1 MRLTDRNL
9 PDVAMDSH
17 RAETDANEGRASR
30 SWSGTDA
37 APVRRR
43 AYKIRRLILTFA
55 GLIAFASPVVALSP
69 LDLLNGVARLG
80 TYRAFSGIYYAP
92 GPRHQLD
99 VYQPAGVGTS
109 RPVVVFF
116 YGGSWQ
122 DGARDMYRF
131 VGAALASQGFV
142 TVIPDYRLYPQ
153 VRFPAFLEDAAA
165 AVRWVHDH
173 AADYGGD
180 PERIVLVGHSAG
192 AHIAAMLA
200 LNPRWL
206 AGVGLDA
213 HRDIKGMAGLAG
225 PYDFLPLKDDTLK
238 MIFGPTKQLARTQP
252 ITFASGHAAPL
263 FLAAGRRDTTVDPG
277 NSTRLAESVRAH
289 GGVTTVRL
297 YDGVDHRTLLGAF
310 SPPLRFLAP
319 VLADTAAFV
328 RSVTRDAPPR

>member
-1 MRLTDRNL
+1 
-9 PDVAMDSH
+9 MDSH
-17 RAETDANEGRASR
+17 GAETDANEGRPSR
-30 SWSGTDA
+30 SCSGTPA
-37 APVRRR
+37 APVRRH
-43 AYKIRRLILTFA
+43 AYKIRRLIVTFA

-80 TYRAFSGIYYAP
+80 TYRAFSGISYGP

-109 RPVVVFF
+109 RP
-116 YGGSWQ
+116 
-122 DGARDMYRF
+122 
-131 VGAALASQGFV
+131 V

-252 ITFASGHAAPL
+252 ITFASGHAVPL

-277 NSTRLAESVRAH
+277 NSTRLAESVRTR

-328 RSVTRDAPPR
+328 RSVTGDAPPR